1 MRKRKCQ
8 ICMYAFVASALG
20 FLLFVLLYNPSTASI
35 QDSLLAAADLPETS
49 PPDMDIFVSTD
60 PMTEDEISEELG
72 NLNEQYQIQ
81 ASSTSPS
88 VRIETYYAKKGDN
101 LWDIA
106 RRYKLDWFTILS
118 VNKLKKANDIS
129 IGQELKIPNQDGVLH
144 TVQAGET
151 LEDIALKYKV
161 QMNQIVGANRI
172 INRNQ
177 MLPGKEIFIPGAKMT
192 PKEQYKLT
200 EDRGIKHDAIAPP
213 KGKDFIAPLKGKI
226 VSRFGYRIHPI
237 SYKYT
242 FHKGIDI
249 SARYGTPVKAVMDG
263 RVIYSDWMGGY
274 GKLVVI
280 KHPNG
285 WITRYGHNST
295 LLVKEGDWVV
305 GGKIIAKVGSTGRST
320 GNHLHFETWKGDEL
334 VNPSKSPIPFRK

>member
-1 MRKRKCQ
+1 
-8 ICMYAFVASALG
+8 MYAFVASALG

-35 QDSLLAAADLPETS
+35 QESLLAAAELPETS
-49 PPDMDIFVSTD
+49 PPDMDIFVSND
-60 PMTEDEISEELG
+60 PMTEDETSEELRK
-72 NLNEQYQIQ
+72 LNEQYHLQ
-81 ASSTSPS
+81 ANSTSPS

-106 RRYKLDWFTILS
+106 KRYKLDWFTILS
-118 VNKLKKANDIS
+118 VNKLKNANDIS

-144 TVQAGET
+144 TVQSGET
-151 LEDIALKYKV
+151 LEDISLKYRV

-192 PKEQYKLT
+192 LKEQHKLT
-200 EDRGIKHDAIAPP
+200 EDRGISRDITPP
-213 KGKDFIAPLKGKI
+213 KTKNFISPLKGKI
-226 VSRFGYRIHPI
+226 VSGFGYRIHPI

-249 SARYGTPVKAVMDG
+249 SAKYGTPVKAVMDG
-263 RVIYSDWMGGY
+263 RVTFSGWMGGY

-285 WITRYGHNST
+285 WITRYGHNSQ

-320 GNHLHFETWKGDEL
+320 GNHLHFETWKGDGL
-334 VNPSKSPIPFRK
+334 VNPLKSPIPFRK

>member
-1 MRKRKCQ
+1 MRRRKCQ

-20 FLLFVLLYNPSTASI
+20 FLLFVILYNPSTASI

-49 PPDMDIFVSTD
+49 PPDMDIFVSNG
-60 PMTEDEISEELG
+60 PMTEDEISEELRK
-72 NLNEQYQIQ
+72 LNEQYQIQ
-81 ASSTSPS
+81 TSFTSPP
-88 VRIETYYAKKGDN
+88 VRIETYYAKRGDN

-106 RRYKLDWFTILS
+106 KRYHLDWFTLLS
-118 VNKLKKANDIS
+118 VNKLKNANDVS

-144 TVQAGET
+144 IVQTGET
-151 LEDIALKYKV
+151 LEDIALKYNV

-192 PKEQYKLT
+192 PKEQRKLT
-200 EDRGIKHDAIAPP
+200 EDIGINHSN
-213 KGKDFIAPLKGKI
+213 FIAPIKGKI
-226 VSRFGYRIHPI
+226 VSGFGYRVHPI
-237 SYKYT
+237 SHNYT

-263 RVIYSDWMGGY
+263 RVIYSGWMGGY

-285 WITRYGHNST
+285 WITRYAHNST

-305 GGKIIAKVGSTGRST
+305 CGKIISKVGSTGRST
-320 GNHLHFETWKGDEL
+320 GNHLHFETWKGDKL
-334 VNPSKSPIPFRK
+334 VNPLRSPIPFRK